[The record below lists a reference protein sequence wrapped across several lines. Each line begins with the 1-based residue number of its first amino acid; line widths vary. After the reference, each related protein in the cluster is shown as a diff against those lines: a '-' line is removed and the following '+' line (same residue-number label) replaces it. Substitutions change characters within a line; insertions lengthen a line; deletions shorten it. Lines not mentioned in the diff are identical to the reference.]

1 MSQKRIALLA
11 ALLAAGGMIL
21 MAGCTKANH
30 DPIITS
36 ITVTPDDNVVVGSN
50 ITLTAVATD
59 EDGDALT
66 YEWTV
71 TGGGTLSQSTT
82 NTVVWTAPA
91 AEGNATVTC
100 KVSDGHA
107 AEATLAKTVYATVV
121 WQFADVQ
128 GYTPDS
134 AGLPANAT
142 TFVLFE
148 MEDPIPNNAII
159 DSVFITTDL
168 EPDELYGE
176 YFQVIA
182 VSPSGSEVIVYD
194 GLNGEPDVD
203 GLLLQG
209 IKGELAK
216 GNWRLK
222 VVRPNSADE
231 RWCEECELDL
241 YYRYY

>member
-30 DPIITS
+30 DPIIAG
-36 ITVTPDDNVVVGSN
+36 INATPADSVAVGSS

-82 NTVVWTAPA
+82 SVVVWTAPA
-91 AEGNATVTC
+91 TECSATIEC
-100 KVSDGHA
+100 RVSDGHA
-107 AEATLAKTVYATVV
+107 AAATLTKAVNATVV
-121 WQFADVQ
+121 WRFANVQ

-134 AGLPANAT
+134 AGLPANTT
-142 TFVLFE
+142 TFVPFA
-148 MEDPIPNNAII
+148 MEDPMPQGAII
-159 DSVFITTDL
+159 DSVFVTTDL
-168 EPDELYGE
+168 EPDDLLGE
-176 YFQVIA
+176 DFRIWA

-203 GLLLQG
+203 NLLLQG
-209 IKGELAK
+209 IKGEAAK
-216 GNWRLK
+216 GNWRLRIT
-222 VVRPNSADE
+222 RPNSTDE
-231 RWCEECELDL
+231 RWCEECEIDL

>member
-1 MSQKRIALLA
+1 MSQKRIALLV

-21 MAGCTKANH
+21 MAGCAKANH

-36 ITVTPDDNVVVGSN
+36 ITATPSDNVEVGSN

-66 YEWTV
+66 YEWNV

-91 AEGNATVTC
+91 GECAASVTCTVT
-100 KVSDGHA
+100 DGHA
-107 AEATLAKTVYATVV
+107 AEATLAKTVHATVV
-121 WQFADVQ
+121 WQYANVQ

-142 TFVLFE
+142 TFVPFT
-148 MEDPIPNNAII
+148 MEDLMPDNAVI

-168 EPDELYGE
+168 EPDDLLGE
-176 YFQVIA
+176 YFRVWA
-182 VSPSGSEVIVYD
+182 VSPSGSEVLIYD
-194 GLNGEPDVD
+194 GLNGDPDVD
-203 GLLLQG
+203 DLLLQG
-209 IKGELAK
+209 IKGEPAK

-222 VVRPNSADE
+222 IVRPNSTDE
-231 RWCEECELDL
+231 RWSEECEVDL